1 MTMEKT
7 MNISDEG
14 VLLLFEALLESTR
27 ELYIKGYM
35 VMKEYF
41 GYIPSKEEFDI
52 FQFKEKQKFLLPNE
66 QTRLKHMN
74 GYWEARNFFM
84 KDPYDVIKM
93 PGEKICCML
102 DQIAE
107 ERIVEE
113 LRKKEEEKKKCKKK
127 KKSGTQK
134 TAAGEKESKGVQK

>member
-1 MTMEKT
+1 MGTT

-41 GYIPSKEEFDI
+41 GYIPSNEEFAF
-52 FQFKEKQKFLLPNE
+52 FQIKEKQKFLLPNE

-84 KDPYDVIKM
+84 KDPYDVIKI
-93 PGEKICCML
+93 PGDTICNML
-102 DQIAE
+102 DQISE
-107 ERIVEE
+107 ERIEE
-113 LRKKEEEKKKCKKK
+113 LRKKEEENKKCKKK

-134 TAAGEKESKGVQK
+134 TAAGEKE